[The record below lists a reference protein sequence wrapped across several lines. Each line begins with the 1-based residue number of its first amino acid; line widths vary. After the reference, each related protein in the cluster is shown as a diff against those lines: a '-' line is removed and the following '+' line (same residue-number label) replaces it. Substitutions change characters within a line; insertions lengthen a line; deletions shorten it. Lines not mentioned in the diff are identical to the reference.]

1 MNIDIKQ
8 KVILKVKYAGY
19 KIIMEQIEG
28 DFVHYRS
35 IWSIIPQKNNT
46 NMTIDTEFK
55 VSFLK
60 NLFVSKASLER
71 KHKTFLENMTQQ
83 MDSGLY
89 EHCTKKISIIW
100 FKKDLR
106 LYDNEA
112 LSSAAANGFT
122 VGLFSLDNL
131 RWNTSDLST
140 RHKVL
145 LLKGLYELAKRLT
158 SYRFLSI
165 LPKGISSI
173 RLQD

>member
-1 MNIDIKQ
+1 MNI
-8 KVILKVKYAGY
+8 A
-19 KIIMEQIEG
+19 
-28 DFVHYRS
+28 
-35 IWSIIPQKNNT
+35 P
-46 NMTIDTEFK
+46 
-55 VSFLK
+55 
-60 NLFVSKASLER
+60 
-71 KHKTFLENMTQQ
+71 
-83 MDSGLY
+83 
-89 EHCTKKISIIW
+89 KKISIIW

-158 SYRFLSI
+158 SYRVPIYLA
-165 LPKGISSI
+165 KGNFIDTLTRI
-173 RLQD
+173 KARI